1 MANRL
6 VSRRPIL
13 VHATYLK
20 LYSQAPLM
28 PRLRRFYE
36 ILLLLKTVSLGALVV
51 LSAILISSWLTKHRR
66 MDLR

>member
-28 PRLRRFYE
+28 PRLQRFYE
-36 ILLLLKTVSLGALVV
+36 ILLLLKSVSLGALAV
-51 LSAILISSWLTKHRR
+51 LSAILTSRGLTKHRR
-66 MDLR
+66 IDLR